1 MTDSLSDWL
10 ALREPADLAARSE
23 PLTRRIAEMLQRH
36 NPVRIVD
43 LAAGTGANLRY
54 LANRL
59 PHPQHWLL
67 VDRDPALLSE
77 VHGSP
82 PLVGPVETREL
93 DLGPVESLEIC
104 SGSHLVT
111 ASALLDLVSERWL
124 HALAARCRAE
134 GAAVLVALTYDGRS
148 ECVPAE
154 PEDTLIRRLFNEHQ
168 TRSDKGFGRA
178 AGPAAASC
186 AARALAAAGY
196 HVELAA
202 SDWRLGPDASDL
214 QRRLVQGWADAAAE
228 VDQSASSVIASW
240 TRCRF
245 AWIDEGR
252 SSITVG
258 HQDLI
263 AWLPSM

>member
-10 ALREPADLAARSE
+10 ALRASADRAARSE
-23 PLTRRIAEMLQRH
+23 PLTRRIADILQRH
-36 NPVRIVD
+36 SPLRIVD

-67 VDRDPALLSE
+67 VDRDPALLAE

-82 PLVGPVETREL
+82 LPGGFVETREL
-93 DLGPVESLEIC
+93 DLGPVGSLEIC

-124 HALAARCRAE
+124 QALAVRCRAE
-134 GAAVLVALTYDGRS
+134 GAAVLFALTYDGHS

-168 TRSDKGFGRA
+168 TRSDNGFGRA

-214 QRRLVQGWADAAAE
+214 QRGLVQGWADAAAE

-240 TRCRF
+240 MRCRL

-263 AWLPSM
+263 AWVP